1 MNLESAHA
9 HDKYVE
15 DGALYVPG
23 NAPGNTYAE
32 ASSEPAI
39 KRYGFCI
46 QGIHLLA
53 PQNVY
58 CELIPNFHPS
68 PLPNAPD
75 YVLGLINLRGNLLPV
90 YQLGKRDKHATSAS
104 TAEVRHKKY
113 ALLIG
118 QVSKSAALVIDD
130 KPQAITL
137 SDESTSSTT
146 DNLPEWLSSSINGS
160 FIIDGTTWHDLD
172 AKALFRHL
180 AGR

>member
-1 MNLESAHA
+1 MNIESAHV
-9 HDKYVE
+9 HDKYTE
-15 DGALYVPG
+15 ESVP
-23 NAPGNTYAE
+23 YASDSAHPE
-32 ASSEPAI
+32 ASNAPAI

-68 PLPNAPD
+68 PLPNAPE

-90 YQLGKRDKHATSAS
+90 YQLGKQDKHA

-113 ALLIG
+113 ALLLG
-118 QVSKSAALVIDD
+118 QASKSAALVIDD

-137 SDESTSSTT
+137 RDENISPTT
-146 DNLPEWLSSSINGS
+146 DSLPEWLSSSIDGS